1 MNLSCEI
8 IFPHTQGLLNS
19 NFSLCFQHDVLQFLS
34 TLKQFQQDHIFH
46 LTTSLS
52 AEIVRCELEAVYLA
66 REKASWAIVTA
77 APMETSAFA
86 LDSSHLNGRVGKY
99 RLGIY
104 KKMV

>member
-19 NFSLCFQHDVLQFLS
+19 KFSLYFQHDVLQFLS

-52 AEIVRCELEAVYLA
+52 ARIVRRELEAVYLA
-66 REKASWAIVTA
+66 REKASWAIATS
-77 APMETSAFA
+77 APMEASAFA
-86 LDSSHLNGRVGKY
+86 LDQAT
-99 RLGIY
+99 
-104 KKMV
+104 